1 MKAMILAAGRGER
14 MRPLTDRT
22 PKSMLQVGGKPLIQY
37 HVENLVAAGI
47 DQLVINHAHLG
58 EQIEEFLEDGSRLGA
73 AIQYSPESEALETG
87 GGIFNALPLLGA
99 GPFVVINAD
108 VWSDFPLKRL
118 TQSQFQ
124 GAHLILV
131 DNPEHNEQG
140 DFSLL
145 QGTVY
150 SEPQSGSQRL
160 TFSGMS
166 VLSPELF
173 NYCKPGF
180 FALLPVLQRAIEKG
194 QVTGEYYRGSWF
206 DVGTPQRLASLET
219 YLEKQ

>member
-22 PKSMLQVGGKPLIQY
+22 PKSMILAAGKPLIQY

-58 EQIEEFLEDGSRLGA
+58 GQIEDFLEDGSRFGA
-73 AIQYSPESEALETG
+73 RIRYSAETEALETG
-87 GGIFNALPLLGA
+87 GGIFNALPLLGSN
-99 GPFVVINAD
+99 PFVVINAD
-108 VWSDFPLKRL
+108 VWSDFPLKSL
-118 TQSQFQ
+118 KQSKCQS
-124 GAHLILV
+124 AHLILV
-131 DNPEHNEQG
+131 DNPGHNEQG
-140 DFSLL
+140 DFNLL
-145 QGTVY
+145 QGSIC

-160 TFSGMS
+160 TFSGVS

-173 NYCKPGF
+173 NDCKPGF
-180 FALLPVLQRAIEKG
+180 FALLPVLQRAIEQD
-194 QVTGEYYRGSWF
+194 QVTGEYYRGPWF
-206 DVGTPQRLASLET
+206 DIGTPQRLALLET